1 MTTNTSEESGLEEL
15 HRLSREIRD
24 MEKELNQD
32 LGRAKEKIAL
42 AGKKHA
48 IWKLVKDIKVSLV
61 LDKLKNVAPPEIT
74 ERFDSFKDSH
84 DTNDLRKLIL
94 GIVDELENRVESKDL
109 DNPSTASLI
118 KTLGILTEFLF
129 YVEY

>member
-1 MTTNTSEESGLEEL
+1 MKTDATEESGLEEL

-24 MEKELNQD
+24 MEKELSQD

-48 IWKLVKDIKVSLV
+48 LWKLVKDIKVSLV
-61 LDKLKNVAPPEIT
+61 LERLKNVAPPEIT
-74 ERFDSFKDSH
+74 EKFDSFKDCQ

-94 GIVDELENRVESKDL
+94 DIVDELENRSENKEL
-109 DNPSTASLI
+109 DSPSTESLI

>member
-1 MTTNTSEESGLEEL
+1 MTTNASEESGLEEL

-24 MEKELNQD
+24 MEKELNLD

-48 IWKLVKDIKVSLV
+48 LWKLVKDIKVSLV

-74 ERFDSFKDSH
+74 EKFDSYKDSQ
-84 DTNDLRKLIL
+84 DTNDLRKLIM
-94 GIVDELENRVESKDL
+94 GIIDELENRVENKDL
-109 DNPSTASLI
+109 GNPTTASLI
-118 KTLGILTEFLF
+118 KTLGVLTEFLF